1 MADPTKYTPGY
12 SYSGWE
18 SANPTSPKPGSELD
32 DDFANVSQSI
42 DEIVDALR
50 DVRKSDGTLA
60 NGSVGPDQLSAT
72 LSIGFTLR
80 GEWASGVSYAA
91 GDGVTYGQNFYKALS
106 AHVSATGSRPD
117 NDSST
122 WAFLLAVS
130 TIAVTDGSITAAKLD
145 ATDAEAIRDVIGQT
159 ELVSEAMAEAA
170 TKTGLVD
177 ADTFPIADS
186 VSTGTATVTSWSN
199 IKAKLFEALGG
210 LMGAGTAKSTPTDT
224 DSLLLSD
231 SAASNA
237 TKKLLWADLKTT
249 VFAGLGALIAAGTAK
264 TSPIDA
270 DTLPLSDSAASGATK
285 KLAWSDLKA
294 TLKTYFDGFY
304 GSGYLPGYKWRMSLA
319 NNASDATNDIDIS
332 VGKCVDNTTLGII
345 SLAATMTKRL
355 DANWSAG
362 SGNGGRYS
370 GAAIANTTYHVWAAS
385 KADGTSDVYFDPS
398 TSRATV
404 LSHLQAETGGSGYV
418 NVRRIGSIIRTGG
431 AIVAFKQYGDEF
443 YLKERKTEFNG
454 AAPATT
460 AQTLALQI
468 PTGLT
473 LQARINAG
481 LRRVN
486 GSGLF
491 YLLVTPLTETDGTP
505 SSSLYTACALA
516 EADRG
521 TGSTE
526 LLIMTNTS
534 AQIRWRAND
543 ASANLPIDIWT
554 IGWCDPCEFDAA

>member
-186 VSTGTATVTSWSN
+186 VSTGTAKVTSWSN

-210 LMGAGTAKSTPTDT
+210 LMGAGTAKSTPIDT

-370 GAAIANTTYHVWAAS
+370 GAAITNTTYHVWAAS

-418 NVRRIGSIIRTGG
+418 NVRRIGSILRESG
-431 AIVAFKQYGDEF
+431 AIVKGMWDGDRF
-443 YLKERKTEFNG
+443 IRDVGSSDVN
-454 AAPATT
+454 TT
-460 AQTLALQI
+460 APGTSAVTATLKV
-468 PTGLT
+468 PTGIQVRAIIT
-473 LQARINAG
+473 ATCQINSA
-481 LRRVN
+481 
-486 GSGLF
+486 SGVS
-491 YLLVTPLTETDGTP
+491 YMLVTPLGIADTPPGATAYSVAAWSDGNRGFD
-505 SSSLYTACALA
+505 SS
-516 EADRG
+516 EM
-521 TGSTE
+521 E
-526 LLIMTNTS
+526 VQTNTS
-534 AQIRWRAND
+534 GQVRYRVD
-543 ASANLPIDIWT
+543 VSSANISAKILT
-554 IGWCDPCEFDAA
+554 VGWRDPCEFDAA